1 MSLDISKVRA
11 VIFDYGN
18 TLIELSS
25 SQVVLLNDALFDL
38 VTSMFGECDREIF
51 TAIRKQQILAPY
63 ETKEFLENNRV
74 GICIE
79 LIEKLY
85 GKVPSQSQV
94 EEMLELKQ
102 KIFVDVVAAS
112 DFLIPLLS
120 KLKQRYRL
128 AFISNYP
135 CRASIYDSLE
145 KNRLRD
151 LFESIVVSG
160 ELGVVKPH
168 PEIFKKCLNDLNL
181 TPEECLYVGDNWLA
195 DIQGAKRIGMQAIHT
210 TQYVSYEQFEP
221 YGGDFQPDFVINHLL
236 ELEKLLLK

>member
-1 MSLDISKVRA
+1 MSLDASKVRA

-18 TLIELSS
+18 TLVELSS
-25 SQVVLLNDALFDL
+25 AQVVVLNDALFDL
-38 VTSMFGECDREIF
+38 VTSMFGECDRDIF
-51 TAIRKQQILAPY
+51 TSIRKRQILAPY
-63 ETKEFLENNRV
+63 DTEEFLENDRV

-79 LIEKLY
+79 LIEELY

-102 KIFVDVVAAS
+102 TFFVDVVAAP
-112 DFLIPLLS
+112 DFVLPLLS
-120 KLKQRYRL
+120 QLKQRYRL

-135 CRASIYDSLE
+135 CRASICDSLQ

-151 LFESIVVSG
+151 MFESVVVSG

-168 PEIFKKCLNDLNL
+168 PEIFEECLNDLNL
-181 TPEECLYVGDNWLA
+181 TPGECLYVGDNWLA
-195 DIQGAKRIGMQAIHT
+195 DIQGAKRIGMQAVHT

-221 YGGDFQPDFVINHLL
+221 YAGDFQPDSVINHLT
-236 ELEKLLLK
+236 ELEDLLLK